1 MKGRVR
7 GNKSENE
14 IEVKRE
20 ERMGGSVECCLWGQ
34 SVRGLERT
42 EAQRERLA
50 VFQPLTEAQWLRATQ
65 PHGLELEPEKVL
77 QVCCYSGTHLC
88 TVARMNLVTNVD
100 SDSSII

>member
-1 MKGRVR
+1 MKWTGELYQVKGRVR

-34 SVRGLERT
+34 SVRGLEKI

-50 VFQPLTEAQWLRATQ
+50 VFQPLIEA
-65 PHGLELEPEKVL
+65 
-77 QVCCYSGTHLC
+77 
-88 TVARMNLVTNVD
+88 
-100 SDSSII
+100 

>member
-20 ERMGGSVECCLWGQ
+20 ERMGGSVECYLWGR

-42 EAQRERLA
+42 EAQ
-50 VFQPLTEAQWLRATQ
+50 
-65 PHGLELEPEKVL
+65 
-77 QVCCYSGTHLC
+77 
-88 TVARMNLVTNVD
+88 
-100 SDSSII
+100 

>member
-20 ERMGGSVECCLWGQ
+20 KRTGGSVECCLWGQ
-34 SVRGLERT
+34 SVRGLERI

-50 VFQPLTEAQWLRATQ
+50 VFQPLIQA
-65 PHGLELEPEKVL
+65 
-77 QVCCYSGTHLC
+77 
-88 TVARMNLVTNVD
+88 
-100 SDSSII
+100 